1 MDRVIEV
8 YKGIPKSKMRKTTYI
23 IDDDEVTPSTSEVE
37 EPILYHTPNVPL
49 SNDTLQQLLVTIMK

>member
-37 EPILYHTPNVPL
+37 EPILYET
-49 SNDTLQQLLVTIMK
+49 SLLFNNYWRQ